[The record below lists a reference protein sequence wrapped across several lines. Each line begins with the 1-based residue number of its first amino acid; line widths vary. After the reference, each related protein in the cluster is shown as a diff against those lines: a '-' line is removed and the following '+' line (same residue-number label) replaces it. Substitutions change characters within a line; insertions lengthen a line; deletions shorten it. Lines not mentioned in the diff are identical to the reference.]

1 MYKSENLFADKV
13 PTCTCGGF
21 IKPDIVF
28 FGESLPEKYWQL
40 SKEVVPF
47 SASSVTEILT
57 LHCFPFYRIFPN
69 VIC

>member
-40 SKEVVPF
+40 SKEVPILSFF
-47 SASSVTEILT
+47 SAHRNINTSLLSIL
-57 LHCFPFYRIFPN
+57 
-69 VIC
+69 